1 MFCTFSS
8 LCLWLAKNRSW
19 RKLVVIVCY
28 LIALPSPP
36 ALSLEISAT
45 HSFVRLPADYIS
57 MTAVRSAD
65 KKSSKLIVFVREKS
79 KSGTTIFAETLVKQG
94 DALAIGKRVS
104 VPADAA
110 AFDVCQLASSPDE
123 ESIVLIRPAGLYV
136 LGASTPLIS
145 TPTVFA
151 HKQETSLPRIRVCF
165 AIYRGESP
173 TFLIPKLA
181 GLAIYRQ
188 QKSGALIPAG
198 NMEFHGELRHQ
209 SPLIRGEE
217 LNRTQ
222 RIMFRLD
229 LPDVS
234 TVDISGDGLVDICL
248 TVRDRLRCRIQDSER
263 GLSEL
268 APREVDFD
276 AQLLS
281 EEEHLDTNIRVESK
295 VVDIT
300 GDQKPDF
307 IVSKTNWNLAALG
320 TTLSIYPQG
329 VNGGFAS
336 QPTTS
341 VTRRGYFSY
350 QEYFDFDGDGLT
362 DIVAPYADIDWTA
375 LASVYLTRKVAIDFI
390 WFKNKGG
397 RFDPNPLTIHSITYP
412 VEFKN
417 IPAILGALPLWPNS
431 EGVVSAKSEKLQSI
445 IFFPKKAAIE
455 WRSISQEGRQL
466 TGKADTLLGRHEAP
480 LGSDSLRLDMDHD
493 GRDELVFG
501 YPRDP
506 MRQNQILFVT
516 QKP

>member
-1 MFCTFSS
+1 MAW
-8 LCLWLAKNRSW
+8 CLIS
-19 RKLVVIVCY
+19 
-28 LIALPSPP
+28 LPSSP
-36 ALSLEISAT
+36 ALSSEISAT

-79 KSGTTIFAETLVKQG
+79 SSGTAIFAETLVKQG

-104 VPADAA
+104 VPADTA
-110 AFDVCQLASSPDE
+110 AFDVCQLASSPSED
-123 ESIVLIRPAGLYV
+123 SIVLIRPNGLYV
-136 LGASTPLIS
+136 LGSSTPLIS

-173 TFLIPKLA
+173 TFLVPKLA

-188 QKSGALIPAG
+188 QKSGTLTPSG
-198 NMEFHGELRHQ
+198 HMEFHGELRHQ
-209 SPLIRGEE
+209 SPLMRGEE
-217 LNRTQ
+217 LSRTQ

-248 TVRDRLRCRIQDSER
+248 TVRDRLRCRIQDPER

-268 APREVDFD
+268 TPREVDFD

-295 VVDIT
+295 VVDLT

-320 TTLSIYPQG
+320 TTLSIYPQSS
-329 VNGGFAS
+329 NGGFTS
-336 QPTTS
+336 QPSTT

-417 IPAILGALPLWPNS
+417 IPAILGALPLWPTT
-431 EGVVSAKSEKLQSI
+431 EGLSSPKAEKLRPI

-455 WRSISQEGRQL
+455 WRSIPQDGRQG

-480 LGSDSLRLDMDHD
+480 LGSDSLRLDLDQD
-493 GRDELVFG
+493 GNDELVFG